1 MAVVAND
8 QVYGFGKLSKGQ
20 FGTPWSAG
28 QPKFVAKPTR
38 IPIPEGVEPSK
49 VYTGSL
55 FTMLEVTEAA
65 KN

>member
-1 MAVVAND
+1 MAVTAND

-20 FGTPWSAG
+20 FGAPWSKG
-28 QPKFVAKPTR
+28 QTKFAAKPTR
-38 IPIPEGVEPSK
+38 VPIPEGVEPSK

-55 FTMLEVTEAA
+55 FTMLEVTEPA